1 LHLCLATDQRLHHI
15 TEKQVEK
22 QDRKRSATG
31 MPLIAAE
38 SMDFLDVGDINAHIV
53 SKPLPRCGL

>member
-1 LHLCLATDQRLHHI
+1 
-15 TEKQVEK
+15 
-22 QDRKRSATG
+22 